1 MARRHRRPLF
11 GLVALGFTLLTVPG
25 LALAADQVVVISG
38 FKFGSPS
45 VTVNVGDSVTWRNN
59 DTTAHTATADD
70 GGFDTGTIAAGDTA
84 EVTFDTAGTYAYH
97 CKIHAQM
104 TATVVVE
111 AAASGGGGGGGTTV
125 TPAPTDTMPAEPIH
139 HDGPWT
145 AIALLLAVLG
155 ASMLVGTWLLGRR
168 SSVEADAD

>member
-11 GLVALGFTLLTVPG
+11 GLVALGITLLIVPS
-25 LALAADQVVVISG
+25 LVLAADEVVVISG
-38 FKFGSPS
+38 FKFGSPT
-45 VTVNVGDSVTWRNN
+45 VTVKVGDSVTWRNN
-59 DTTAHTATADD
+59 DSTAHTATADD

-84 EVTFDTAGTYAYH
+84 VVTFDTAGTYAYH

-111 AAASGGGGGGGTTV
+111 AAAGGGGGGGGTTV
-125 TPAPTDTMPAEPIH
+125 TPPTDTMPANAPHE
-139 HDGPWT
+139 DGPMT

-155 ASMLVGTWLLGRR
+155 VSMLSGTWLMGRR
-168 SSVEADAD
+168 SRHD